1 MPTIDMSADAKKL
14 KDYGKSLKD
23 TKEMYNESSKLGS
36 QLKKPVKQVTN
47 PSSPWKAMSTVGAT
61 IMLSPEPFTDV
72 VGIPLFVIGAG
83 MSKYRSPA
91 KLSDVFKHHQMVAK
105 TLRELKEGLRL

>member
-1 MPTIDMSADAKKL
+1 MIDMSTDAKKL

-23 TKEMYNESSKLGS
+23 TKEMYEESSKLGS
-36 QLKKPVKQVTN
+36 PLKKPLRQVTN
-47 PSSPWKAMSTVGAT
+47 PSSPWKTMSTVGAT
-61 IMLSPEPFTDV
+61 ILLSPEPFTDI

-91 KLSDVFKHHQMVAK
+91 KLSDVYKHHQMIAK
-105 TLRELKEGLRL
+105 TLNELKKGLRL